1 MLPVADIQQLLVFF
15 LNCFTCHIPK
25 AVFFFLFF
33 FSMQIKI
40 AKNKIKFCISQV
52 IMEPL
57 FVSYFDQLIKAR
69 FIKTI
74 KLWNYEL
81 NVFTIVI
88 YLFKIF
94 V

>member
-1 MLPVADIQQLLVFF
+1 
-15 LNCFTCHIPK
+15 
-25 AVFFFLFF
+25 
-33 FSMQIKI
+33 MQIKI
-40 AKNKIKFCISQV
+40 GKNKIKFCIWQV

-57 FVSYFDQLIKAR
+57 FVSYFDQLIIKAR

-81 NVFTIVI
+81 NVFTIAI